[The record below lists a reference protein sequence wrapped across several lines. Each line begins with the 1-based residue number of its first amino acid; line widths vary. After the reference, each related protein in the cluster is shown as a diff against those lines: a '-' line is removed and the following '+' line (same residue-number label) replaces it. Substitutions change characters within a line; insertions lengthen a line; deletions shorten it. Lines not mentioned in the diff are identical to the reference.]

1 MLKIAR
7 NAGARVE
14 RDGSESEAY
23 LRLTP
28 ASLDSRVTEMIEEQ
42 IAQTDYR
49 LKSQAKSFWS
59 FLADL
64 QEIRRDTID
73 ANQRSSP

>member
-1 MLKIAR
+1 M
-7 NAGARVE
+7 
-14 RDGSESEAY
+14 
-23 LRLTP
+23 
-28 ASLDSRVTEMIEEQ
+28 TELIEEQ

-59 FLADL
+59 FLASV
-64 QEIRRDTID
+64 QEIRRGVID